1 MSMQGR
7 VGRGERGR
15 RGGRGDDVHGIDRLW
30 LVRSTASSRDF
41 VSDFSNFASE
51 QFGFPEVF
59 LDPGRFRKVREAC
72 RNHFHLFSSKFIA
85 RIPSYD
91 QKPSEVHDY

>member
-1 MSMQGR
+1 MR
-7 VGRGERGR
+7 
-15 RGGRGDDVHGIDRLW
+15 INKA
-30 LVRSTASSRDF
+30 RSTANSREH
-41 VSDFSNFASE
+41 VSDLFFKIASE
-51 QFGFPEVF
+51 QFGFPEV
-59 LDPGRFRKVREAC
+59 LLNPGRFRKVQEAC